1 MTEFQFRHVIFAF
14 TLNPSNSNLKLA
26 LIYLDRLL
34 NFLNMQTALAERL
47 SEIMKS
53 VPPAV
58 GRLYFKVFVQ
68 TMRREWFGIDRH
80 RMDKFMML
88 LRKFYAQHL
97 RYLQTEG
104 W

>member
-1 MTEFQFRHVIFAF
+1 
-14 TLNPSNSNLKLA
+14 
-26 LIYLDRLL
+26 
-34 NFLNMQTALAERL
+34 MQTALAERL
-47 SEIMKS
+47 SEIMNS

-88 LRKFYAQHL
+88 VRKFYAEHL
-97 RYLQTEG
+97 RSLQSTSWYVEKFNEKFNENRSLQLIFTFLIST
-104 W
+104 